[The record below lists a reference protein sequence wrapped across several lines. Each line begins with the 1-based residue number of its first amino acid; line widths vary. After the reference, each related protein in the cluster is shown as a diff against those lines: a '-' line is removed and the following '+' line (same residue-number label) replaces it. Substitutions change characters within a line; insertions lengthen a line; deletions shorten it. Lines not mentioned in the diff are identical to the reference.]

1 MLERQEEEKL
11 TPQDFMELMAEGGG
25 LGNEF
30 CYLEKGSHPYDL
42 RIVEFGGGKGEE
54 YITISGRGVTYFNW
68 EGSRF
73 VGLEEWQR

>member
-1 MLERQEEEKL
+1 MQLMEEE
-11 TPQDFMELMAEGGG
+11 GG

-30 CYLEKGSHPYDL
+30 CYLSRGEHPYDL
-42 RIVEFGGGKGEE
+42 RIVEFGGVRGDE

-73 VGLEEWQR
+73 VSLEEWRR